1 MPVLR
6 VDAAQTLIRPAKV
19 RLHGDPA
26 GGWRRFDTWRFGT
39 WSWRVF
45 ALLLV
50 CIVAV
55 ALYAWMRPSATVS
68 PVPTLAGVTA
78 TRAAAA
84 PAVPAETA
92 EQKRER
98 RRLRRLAQDAL
109 QPIEVQRKA
118 LASLHPQYWNPAGI
132 AAADQLL
139 HQSERAYLAESYV
152 AAADGYRA
160 TYAAYVSL
168 IAQGRALRA
177 GALVAARQAID
188 NAQIEPATKALYTA
202 QRINTGADATA
213 LARRLRVLPT
223 VLAQVDRGIAARAI
237 EDLEMAHVAFSEAL
251 RLDPAT
257 HRARS
262 ELAQVD
268 QLRAK
273 QRFMSV
279 MNRGFSALQQQQFDA
294 ARATFQQASAYQPGG
309 VTTAV
314 ALQEVSATSLVDE
327 LQRLQVQADA
337 LLRGEQFNAA
347 AEAYRKALAKDPS
360 LTFAQQGIAHALTR
374 GDARRQIDDALAH
387 PERLSSDEV
396 LAASQRLLEK
406 AQALQG
412 VGPQLAERR
421 RELETVLKAATR
433 NVTVELR
440 SDNLTELRVFRIGAI
455 GRVTSH
461 RLALRP
467 GRYTIIGTRD
477 GYRDIRQ
484 DIDVHAGMSPIDVRC
499 REPI

>member
-1 MPVLR
+1 MPVLS

-39 WSWRVF
+39 WSWRML

-55 ALYAWMRPSATVS
+55 ALYARMRPSATVS
-68 PVPTLAGVTA
+68 PVPTLTGVTA
-78 TRAAAA
+78 TRAVAA

-168 IAQGRALRA
+168 IAQGHALRA
-177 GALVAARQAID
+177 SALERARQAID
-188 NAQIEPATKALYTA
+188 NAQIEPATKALDTA
-202 QRINTGADATA
+202 QRIRTGADARA

-223 VLAQVDRGIAARAI
+223 VLAHLDRGIAARAI

-257 HRARS
+257 NRARS

-279 MNRGFSALQQQQFDA
+279 MNRGFSALQRQQFDA

-360 LTFAQQGIAHALTR
+360 LTFAQQGIAQALSR